1 MKLYEI
7 PAALRIIEAQI
18 AEADGELTPELE
30 AALDGLDLEFARKA
44 EYIALMVREA
54 LGAAE
59 APKAEAER
67 LTARAKAHVN
77 RAERLKTYLHR
88 CMEDM
93 GQTKMIGELTT
104 VAIQKN
110 GTPSVIVEIDAGQ
123 LPEQYRKVTVTADTL
138 GLRWAYRNG
147 DQLPEGVR
155 VEVGT
160 HLRIR

>member
-7 PAALRIIEAQI
+7 PAALRAIEAQI
-18 AEADGELTPELE
+18 EEAEGELTPEAE
-30 AALDGLDLEFARKA
+30 VALDALPLEFARKA
-44 EYIALMVREA
+44 EYIALMAREA

-67 LTARAKAHVN
+67 LTARAKAHAN
-77 RAERLKTYLHR
+77 RAERLKAYLHR
-88 CMEDM
+88 CMTEM
-93 GQTKMIGELTT
+93 GETKIAGELAT
-104 VAIQKN
+104 VAVQRN
-110 GTPSVIVEIDAGQ
+110 GTPSVIVECDPTA